1 MQTIFR
7 YKTLLYGKTLGH
19 GSNLLA
25 SVAILLRVLKKGL
38 GFKRPIK
45 QLVMCLVNL
54 TENP

>member
-25 SVAILLRVLKKGL
+25 SIAILLRVLKKGL